1 MVIDGPQRWQRKAS
15 PDGAAQV
22 PAQVYVT
29 LDALQRLRHR
39 ARGFSFLPRQPVHSI
54 LTGRHASR
62 LRGRGLNFEELRR
75 YVEGDDIRTID
86 WPATAR
92 LGSPHVRVYTEE
104 RDRSVLLLVDQRLS
118 MFFGSRKAMKS
129 VVAAEVAALSA
140 WRVTS
145 LGDRVGAI
153 VFSEGE
159 VVEIRPQARS
169 GAVPR
174 ILEAVVRQNRALR
187 ADGGTNGGPLA
198 DPRLFN
204 DALRRAARLI
214 PHDGLLCLITDAFGA
229 DDETIRL
236 VTRIATHNDVL
247 TVFIHDPL
255 EAALPDI
262 GRVVVAD
269 GARQIE
275 ADLSSRDLR
284 HRFAADFAERRA
296 RITGFS
302 RDHAIPVLPIGT
314 DRDVVDQLRDLLGR
328 RIAPSAV
335 KRPARPGG
343 VRG

>member
-1 MVIDGPQRWQRKAS
+1 MAMDEPKRWQRKTPS
-15 PDGAAQV
+15 DGAAR
-22 PAQVYVT
+22 AYVT

-92 LGSPHVRVYTEE
+92 LGSPYVRVYTEE

-118 MFFGSRKAMKS
+118 MFFGSRRAMKS

-153 VFSEGE
+153 IFSEGE
-159 VVEIRPQARS
+159 VTEIRPQARS

-174 ILEAVVRQNRALR
+174 LLEAVVRQNQALR
-187 ADGGTNGGPLA
+187 ADGEALA
-198 DPRLFN
+198 DPGLFN
-204 DALRRAARLI
+204 DALRRATRLI

-229 DDETIRL
+229 DDESVRL
-236 VTRIATHNDVL
+236 VTRIAAHNDVL
-247 TVFIHDPL
+247 TVFIHDRM
-255 EAALPDI
+255 EAALPDM
-262 GRVVVAD
+262 GRVVVAE
-269 GARQIE
+269 GPGQIE
-275 ADLSSRDLR
+275 VDTATRGLRD
-284 HRFAADFAERRA
+284 RFAAGFAERRA
-296 RITGFS
+296 RIAGFS
-302 RDHAIPVLPIGT
+302 RDHAIPVLPIAT
-314 DRDVVDQLRDLLGR
+314 EHDVVDQLRDLLGR
-328 RIAPSAV
+328 RVAPSAV
-335 KRPARPGG
+335 ERRGARG
-343 VRG
+343 

>member
-1 MVIDGPQRWQRKAS
+1 MAINGPKRSQRKAPS
-15 PDGAAQV
+15 DDAAR
-22 PAQVYVT
+22 AYGT
-29 LDALQRLRHR
+29 LDALLRLRHR

-86 WPATAR
+86 WSATAR
-92 LGSPHVRVYTEE
+92 LGSPYVRVYTEE

-118 MFFGSRKAMKS
+118 MFFGSRRAMKS

-159 VVEIRPQARS
+159 VAEIGPQARS

-187 ADGGTNGGPLA
+187 ADGGSPA
-198 DPRLFN
+198 DPQLFN
-204 DALRRAARLI
+204 EALRRAARLVT
-214 PHDGLLCLITDAFGA
+214 HDGLLCLITDAFGA

-236 VTRIATHNDVL
+236 VTRIAAHNDVL
-247 TVFIHDPL
+247 TVFIHDPM

-262 GRVVVAD
+262 GRVTVAEA
-269 GARQIE
+269 GRQIE
-275 ADLSSRDLR
+275 IDTSARDLR
-284 HRFAADFAERRA
+284 GRFAAGFAERQA

-302 RDHAIPVLPIGT
+302 HDHAIPVLPVGT
-314 DRDVVDQLRDLLGR
+314 DRDVIDQIRDLLGHRMALSAAER
-328 RIAPSAV
+328 R
-335 KRPARPGG
+335 ARPGG
-343 VRG
+343 AHG